1 MTLWKREKSLTLTN
15 PLSIR
20 PLQLNTVS
28 QIALLIFKFQ
38 GSIIVRRIGWLC
50 IQRQL
55 QQIIHFR
62 RRQPSHN
69 VKTYQIS
76 MNTYLTFS
84 LSIVKKLSKKSTS
97 DTRALGV
104 TSLQNNLETS
114 SQSLAPSE
122 ENNHLLLSADLA
134 ERISENRCDD
144 HLDLSLNPLQD
155 LNVSTFGKK
164 GSLKSKRE

>member
-1 MTLWKREKSLTLTN
+1 
-15 PLSIR
+15 
-20 PLQLNTVS
+20 
-28 QIALLIFKFQ
+28 
-38 GSIIVRRIGWLC
+38 
-50 IQRQL
+50 
-55 QQIIHFR
+55 
-62 RRQPSHN
+62 
-69 VKTYQIS
+69 

-84 LSIVKKLSKKSTS
+84 LSIVKKLSKKLTS

-114 SQSLAPSE
+114 SQSITPSE

-155 LNVSTFGKK
+155 LNVSTFAKK
-164 GSLKSKRE
+164 GPLKSKREQDVNSVSYYKSEAPIDNSQDTSK